1 MNKFEIIDL
10 MNYKKYGIVKKVLKR
25 TLKMEKVTNSF
36 FSVVL
41 VDNNKIQEINKNYR
55 KIDKVT
61 DVISFAFEDNDNM
74 LYNNIRVLGEIYI
87 CIPRMKEQAKMYGH
101 SETREIAFLAV
112 HGLLHLL
119 GYDHMEKEDEK
130 IMFGKQ
136 ELVLNGFNK
145 TQRRKSRTY
154 KRRYS

>member
-1 MNKFEIIDL
+1 
-10 MNYKKYGIVKKVLKR
+10 
-25 TLKMEKVTNSF
+25 MEKVNNAF

-41 VDNNKIQEINKNYR
+41 VDEKKIQEINKEYR
-55 KIDKVT
+55 NIDRVT
-61 DVISFAFEDNDNM
+61 DVISFAFEDNDKRK
-74 LYNNIRVLGEIYI
+74 YNDIRVLGEIYI

-101 SETREIAFLAV
+101 NETREIAFLAV

-119 GYDHMEKEDEK
+119 GYDHTKSKEEEK

-145 TQRRKSRTY
+145 TQR
-154 KRRYS
+154 